1 MATLLANIF
10 PQYFDDDGAPL
21 AGGELYTYT
30 AGTSTPKETYTD
42 EDAAT
47 PNTNPVVLDAAGRA
61 LIYIGA
67 GAYKFVLKDA
77 DGNTIDTIDDI
88 VAVEEVD
95 IESAWTSH
103 AVTDAQAATD
113 LSGETVVGTTHKAA
127 IYTYVIKRGTTVL
140 ATGDLSLLYMNST
153 WYLETGAYLSPGGVA
168 HGVTFSI
175 SGTTTV
181 QLRAALDTGAGNG
194 TIQLSRKLVAA

>member
-1 MATLLANIF
+1 MATLLPNIF
-10 PQYFDDDGAPL
+10 PQYFDDDGTPL
-21 AGGELYTYT
+21 AGGKIYTYT

-47 PNTNPVVLDAAGRA
+47 PNANPVILDAGGRA
-61 LIYIGA
+61 TIYIGA
-67 GAYKFVLKDA
+67 GAYKFILKDA
-77 DGNTIDTIDDI
+77 DDNTIDTIDDI
-88 VAVEEVD
+88 EAVEDVSVD
-95 IESAWTSH
+95 GAWTSH
-103 AVTDAQAATD
+103 SVTDGQSATS

-140 ATGDLSLLYMNST
+140 ATGELSLLYMNST
-153 WYLETGAYLSPGGVA
+153 WYLETGPYLSPSGVV

-181 QLRAALDTGAGNG
+181 QLLAALDTGAGDG
-194 TIQLSRKLVAA
+194 TIQLSRRRIAA